1 VFWPG
6 GHRWHPR
13 PFSGCCR
20 ALQPLPPG
28 PRPCVPRDEREPDP
42 GGPCPCGTAGLPR
55 APPGGGLLP
64 HLPAPLGAD
73 RLHGHRIHGF
83 LLGRWAVR
91 ALWRA
96 GHLAGHPH
104 DEPGPARWTTARTD
118 LPRPRAPGPGAADHE
133 ADLAGDAAD
142 KVLRPPEQTDI
153 GRSPLDVISLQPSR
167 HRSSELEENRGCY
180 LTAPLILGIHQRALQ
195 FP

>member
-1 VFWPG
+1 MIACSRAARTPWLICRWVSFAPPAPG
-6 GHRWHPR
+6 PGAGALTNQTTNAQKDTRSVLAGRTPWAPR

-20 ALQPLPPG
+20 ALQPLLPG
-28 PRPCVPRDEREPDP
+28 HRPCVPRDEREPDP

-55 APPGGGLLP
+55 APPRGGLLP

-83 LLGRWAVR
+83 LPGRWAVR
-91 ALWRA
+91 ALRRA

-118 LPRPRAPGPGAADHE
+118 LPRPRAPGPRAADHE
-133 ADLAGDAAD
+133 ADL
-142 KVLRPPEQTDI
+142 
-153 GRSPLDVISLQPSR
+153 
-167 HRSSELEENRGCY
+167 
-180 LTAPLILGIHQRALQ
+180 
-195 FP
+195 